1 MWSPYQS
8 LCHTPIL
15 SATAKKTKSFFS
27 LPGALLIH
35 HRWSL
40 ITLRSQIFI
49 ASVGPPVARD
59 GIPSTVSFP
68 ALPPRKLLRFHFF
81 RLLSIRKSI
90 FFIEEELVTHLFVV
104 HLLSCV
110 QFFVTSWTVAHQAS
124 LSSFTVSWNSSLMKL
139 QTIFFSC
146 SVISLFKARPWEQ
159 KKKKKWS
166 KYVSFF
172 LGFLPLI
179 VSSPT
184 GKSPRWLTKLIWWT
198 LSLLLL

>member
-59 GIPSTVSFP
+59 EIPSTVSFP

-81 RLLSIRKSI
+81 RLLRIRKSI
-90 FFIEEELVTHLFVV
+90 FFMEEELVTHPFFV

-110 QFFVTSWTVAHQAS
+110 QLFATPWTAAHQAS
-124 LSSFTVSWNSSLMKL
+124 LSSFTVSWNSSLVKL
-139 QTIFFSC
+139 QTIFFFSC
-146 SVISLFKARPWEQ
+146 SVISLFEARPWEQ
-159 KKKKKWS
+159 KKKKK
-166 KYVSFF
+166 K
-172 LGFLPLI
+172 
-179 VSSPT
+179 
-184 GKSPRWLTKLIWWT
+184 KLVKIC
-198 LSLLLL
+198 LFS

>member
-59 GIPSTVSFP
+59 EIPSTVSFP

-81 RLLSIRKSI
+81 RLLRIRKSI
-90 FFIEEELVTHLFVV
+90 FFMEEELVTHPFFV

-110 QFFVTSWTVAHQAS
+110 QLFATPWTAAHQAS
-124 LSSFTVSWNSSLMKL
+124 LSSFTVSWNSSLVKL
-139 QTIFFSC
+139 QTIFFFP
-146 SVISLFKARPWEQ
+146 VLGSLFSRPDHGNR
-159 KKKKKWS
+159 KKKKKTWS
-166 KYVSFF
+166 KYVSFPRLLTF
-172 LGFLPLI
+172 DSFLPNRKK
-179 VSSPT
+179 SS
-184 GKSPRWLTKLIWWT
+184 LTH
-198 LSLLLL
+198 

>member
-81 RLLSIRKSI
+81 RLLRIRKSI

-139 QTIFFSC
+139 QTIFFF
-146 SVISLFKARPWEQ
+146 LFCDLSFQGQTMGTE
-159 KKKKKWS
+159 KKKKKGQNMS
-166 KYVSFF
+166 HFS
-172 LGFLPLI
+172 
-179 VSSPT
+179 
-184 GKSPRWLTKLIWWT
+184 
-198 LSLLLL
+198 